1 MILSIK
7 MTMLNS
13 KVRGSVNTLL
23 RIRLLLKVTKKDRVS
38 LDTTLEKCNFRRL
51 SNLTTIQPGLMQGI

>member
-7 MTMLNS
+7 TTILNC

-23 RIRLLLKVTKKDRVS
+23 RIRIQLKVTKKDRVS
-38 LDTTLEKCNFRRL
+38 LDTTLEKCNSRRL
-51 SNLTTIQPGLMQGI
+51 SNLITIQPGLMQGI